1 MLIMNDI
8 IFFITSIRDVGN
20 SDYNFFEKHNHFLMT
35 DVLERTSKRRL
46 TRWTSSDKASLFTI
60 HFIGSIDRSHLYLE
74 KSAQFFISCSTR
86 IYVKHDACLTSCA
99 FSSTFSSTKIRV
111 SKIAVSEV
119 LL

>member
-1 MLIMNDI
+1 MNDI

-20 SDYNFFEKHNHFLMT
+20 SDYNFFEKYDHFLMT

-86 IYVKHDACLTSCA
+86 IYAKHDACLTSCA
-99 FSSTFSSTKIRV
+99 FSSIFSSTTIRV
-111 SKIAVSEV
+111 YKIAVSEV